1 MLRKPKQ
8 FEILLRKTEKVVHDT
23 LFAMINIAESY
34 HITLFFVD
42 IAISLILL
50 WWCFLFTYES
60 PGKR

>member
-8 FEILLRKTEKVVHDT
+8 FEILLGKTEKVVHDA
-23 LFAMINIAESY
+23 LFAMINIGESY

-42 IAISLILL
+42 IAMSLIFL
-50 WWCFLFTYES
+50 WRCFLFTYES